1 MDVGLLLLLP
11 LGFAIAVY
19 GTIVGAG
26 GGFILVPVL
35 LILYPDYEPAEVT
48 AISLAVVW
56 GNASSGSIAYA
67 RQHRIDYV
75 TGLLFAAAS
84 LPGVIAGALAVHLIA
99 ERFFAFLFG
108 LLLLSM
114 SGLLLRQPATYIQ
127 PPLAG
132 RGLLIRTVAT
142 REGETYRYAY
152 KVWQGVLLSVAVGFV
167 SSLFGIG
174 GGVIH
179 VPVMI
184 TLFHFPIQFAVA
196 TSQFILA
203 FMSGGGTLVH
213 LINGTLSGKPLVQ
226 ALVLGAGAIPGAQVG
241 AHLSRRIRGQTII
254 ILLAAALVALA
265 IRLMIRAVSG
275 L

>member
-1 MDVGLLLLLP
+1 
-11 LGFAIAVY
+11 
-19 GTIVGAG
+19 
-26 GGFILVPVL
+26 
-35 LILYPDYEPAEVT
+35 
-48 AISLAVVW
+48 
-56 GNASSGSIAYA
+56 
-67 RQHRIDYV
+67 
-75 TGLLFAAAS
+75 
-84 LPGVIAGALAVHLIA
+84 
-99 ERFFAFLFG
+99 LFG
-108 LLLLSM
+108 LLLLGM

-132 RGLLIRTVAT
+132 RGLLIRSVAT
-142 REGETYRYAY
+142 RDGQTYRYAF

-203 FMSGGGTLVH
+203 LMSGGGTLVH
-213 LINGTLSGKPLVQ
+213 LINGTLSGKPLAQ

-265 IRLMIRAVSG
+265 IRLMIRAITG